1 VAETICAKKDRT
13 HTNERLERMGGRC
26 FKGRYTGT
34 DSESSKDGLW
44 EAKSPKVGVYLKSAE
59 ISRRELQSGME
70 QLTAKP
76 PSETRGAPTNEC
88 VADCKCTE
96 S

>member
-1 VAETICAKKDRT
+1 MNASRGWEGCASKVDIQGPIRSHIRMVCGRKK
-13 HTNERLERMGGRC
+13 N
-26 FKGRYTGT
+26 
-34 DSESSKDGLW
+34 
-44 EAKSPKVGVYLKSAE
+44 PKVGVYLKSAE

-76 PSETRGAPTNEC
+76 PSETPGAPTNEC